1 MVENPRLRTKTM
13 ETRKVRVR
21 LSHFGL
27 RLCYPRWF
35 GAVAAPSAYHRAR
48 QRPASSASSIAYLA
62 ATSVRPATYKD
73 VEAAVVS
80 VSAAGKADAS
90 LEI

>member
-1 MVENPRLRTKTM
+1 M
-13 ETRKVRVR
+13 R

-27 RLCYPRWF
+27 RSCYPR
-35 GAVAAPSAYHRAR
+35 SAYHRAR